1 MNGWAI
7 AALVYAFVGGMMV
20 NYELRLNRKALHP
33 VRTRWTDVAIIFFI
47 GPLCLALAGINGW
60 AIAVLVYAFV
70 GALMVEY
77 ELRLNRKALHPV
89 RTRWTDVAIIFFAG
103 PLGLVLAALLGTW
116 RSIRKALR

>member
-7 AALVYAFVGGMMV
+7 AALVYAFVGG
-20 NYELRLNRKALHP
+20 
-33 VRTRWTDVAIIFFI
+33 
-47 GPLCLALAGINGW
+47 
-60 AIAVLVYAFV
+60 
-70 GALMVEY
+70 LMLEY

-89 RTRWTDVAIIFFAG
+89 RIRWTDVVIIFFVG

>member
-7 AALVYAFVGGMMV
+7 
-20 NYELRLNRKALHP
+20 
-33 VRTRWTDVAIIFFI
+33 VA
-47 GPLCLALAGINGW
+47 
-60 AIAVLVYAFV
+60 LVYAFV

-89 RTRWTDVAIIFFAG
+89 RTRWTDAVIIFFIG
-103 PLGLVLAALLGTW
+103 PLGLVLATLLGTW